1 MDQYRWPLCPAQR
14 GRISIPAQAPGS
26 SWLPKRC
33 LTWEGGFQGSKS
45 FWQQTLCFQTG
56 EDVPAF
62 QRTECSGKP
71 GWGGRL
77 HPDVLCDRE
86 GTGPGCGRP
95 HGPRSLVLQIVLER
109 LRQGQGADGLQAL
122 AAQGQADAPPAQVHQ
137 RQGPGCRERGG
148 LEPCASLSSPLSH
161 PPHAQSR
168 LPAPG
173 LPFRAL
179 SSSEKLSLVTLGETE
194 GLE

>member
-86 GTGPGCGRP
+86 GTGPGCGHPQGGCYQQRGDQDDQDVAQGCKNAAP
-95 HGPRSLVLQIVLER
+95 QGGLAGWPEASDPDSALTGPRR
-109 LRQGQGADGLQAL
+109 
-122 AAQGQADAPPAQVHQ
+122 P
-137 RQGPGCRERGG
+137 GG
-148 LEPCASLSSPLSH
+148 LCAAH
-161 PPHAQSR
+161 C
-168 LPAPG
+168 
-173 LPFRAL
+173 
-179 SSSEKLSLVTLGETE
+179 
-194 GLE
+194 